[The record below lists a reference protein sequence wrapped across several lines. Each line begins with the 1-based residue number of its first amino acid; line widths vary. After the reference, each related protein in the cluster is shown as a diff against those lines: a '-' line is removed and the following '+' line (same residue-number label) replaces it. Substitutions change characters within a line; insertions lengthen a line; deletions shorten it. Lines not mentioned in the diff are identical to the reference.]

1 MIDVTP
7 LLSLKSISKRF
18 GSLVAND
25 AINLDLHRG
34 EILALLGE
42 NGAGKTTL
50 MNVLF
55 GHYVAE
61 EGSIEIDGRPLV
73 SGSPKEALK
82 AGLGMVHQHFTLADN
97 MTVLDNIVLGTE
109 SLFAIHRNNASAIK
123 KIIQL
128 TAQYEIDVDPYSTVK
143 NLSNS
148 HLSPAAAS
156 DGFL

>member
-1 MIDVTP
+1 M
-7 LLSLKSISKRF
+7 
-18 GSLVAND
+18 AND
-25 AINLDLHRG
+25 AITLDLHKG

-61 EGSIEIDGRPLV
+61 EGTIEIDGRPLV

-109 SLFAIHRNNASAIK
+109 SLLNTYRRNNNPK
-123 KIIQL
+123 VR
-128 TAQYEIDVDPYSTVK
+128 AQFDTYNYYLN
-143 NLSNS
+143 NLE
-148 HLSPAAAS
+148 
-156 DGFL
+156 G